1 MKGAPAAFV
10 LSAGLGTRLA
20 PLTDLLPKP
29 LIPVFHKPLV
39 TFALDALI
47 AAGVGD
53 IALNTH
59 HLPETFPGVFGESP
73 TYRGRP
79 LRFFHEPL
87 LLDTGGGIRNARPAL
102 GNEAFLLHNG
112 DILADLP
119 LADLI
124 AAHAASGC
132 LATLLLRP
140 EGSGGKANVR
150 FDPGTSRITDLRG
163 SLAPESGIPVIYT
176 GIAMIDP
183 EIFRWIPTEGRYS
196 VVDSLIEAMRS
207 GLPVAGLLAGEGLW
221 MDLGTPAAY
230 LEAHRI
236 LSDPVRRPGYLTGL
250 GGLRGEWPS
259 AVDPSAR
266 IDPSATLEGM
276 VSVGPASVIGE
287 GAVISDSVLWPGS
300 VVEAGSR
307 VHGCVVSGRAPVRGI
322 VEGGVA

>member
-59 HLPETFPGVFGESP
+59 HLPETFPGVFGEAP
-73 TYRGRP
+73 AYRGRP

-183 EIFRWIPTEGRYS
+183 EIFRWIPAEGRYS

-207 GLPVAGLLAGEGLW
+207 GLPVAGLLASEGLW

-276 VSVGPASVIGE
+276 VSIGPASVIGE

>member
-1 MKGAPAAFV
+1 MNAAPAAFV

-29 LIPVFHKPLV
+29 LIPVCHKPLV
-39 TFALDALI
+39 TYALDALI

-59 HLPETFPGVFGESP
+59 HLPETFPGVFGKSP
-73 TYRGRP
+73 SYRGRS
-79 LRFFHEPL
+79 LAFFHEPL

-102 GNEAFLLHNG
+102 GDEAFLLHNG

-124 AAHAASGC
+124 SVHGASGC

-140 EGSGGKANVR
+140 EGSGGNANVR
-150 FDPGTSRITDLRG
+150 FDPRTARITDLRG

-183 EIFRWIPTEGRYS
+183 EIFRWIPSEGPSS

-207 GLPVAGLLAGEGLW
+207 GLPVAGLLADEGLW
-221 MDLGTPAAY
+221 MDLGTPASY

-236 LSDPVRRPGYLTGL
+236 LSDPTRRPGYLG
-250 GGLRGEWPS
+250 GEWPS
-259 AVDPSAR
+259 AVAPSAR
-266 IDPSATLEGM
+266 IDPSARLEGM
-276 VSVGPASVIGE
+276 VSVAPGAVIGE
-287 GAVISDSVLWPGS
+287 GVVISDSVLWPGS

-307 VHGCVVSGRAPVRGI
+307 VHGCVVSGRVPVRGV

>member
-1 MKGAPAAFV
+1 MKAAPAAFV

-53 IALNTH
+53 LALNTH
-59 HLPETFPGVFGESP
+59 HLPETFPSVFGEDPS
-73 TYRGRP
+73 YRGRP
-79 LRFFHEPL
+79 LHVFHEPL
-87 LLDTGGGIRNARPAL
+87 LLDTGGGIRNARPAF
-102 GNEAFLLHNG
+102 GEKAFLLHNG

-119 LADLI
+119 LAKLI
-124 AAHAASGC
+124 EVHRESGA

-150 FDPGTSRITDLRG
+150 FDAGTGRITDLRG

-183 EIFRWIPTEGRYS
+183 EIFRWIPPEGPSS
-196 VVDSLIEAMRS
+196 VVDALLEAMKAGHPVS
-207 GLPVAGLLAGEGLW
+207 GVLAEEGLW
-221 MDLGTPAAY
+221 MDLGTPASY

-236 LSDPVRRPGYLTGL
+236 FADAARRPSYVA
-250 GGLRGEWPS
+250 GEWSP
-259 AVDPSAR
+259 AIDPAASVH
-266 IDPSATLEGM
+266 PSATLSGM
-276 VSVGPASVIGE
+276 VCIGAGAVVGE
-287 GAVISDSVLWPGS
+287 GAVVTDSVLWPGAVIES
-300 VVEAGSR
+300 GAR
-307 VHGCVVSGRAPVRGI
+307 VTGCVVSGRAPVRGI